1 VYIAPAEP
9 VPPPPVKDKDGKELK
24 KTSYQGPMSITGLP
38 ANRGQVV
45 VRVPADAKLYAEGQ
59 ATTLGGTER
68 VFQTPDLVEGREF
81 QYTLKI
87 EYLEGTELKSVSKQ
101 VLVRAGHRS
110 VVDFTTA
117 NNNSVTSAV
126 TVSLPEKSKLFVDG
140 VATPVSSGTHTF
152 RTPELTKG
160 KAYVYT
166 FRAEIDRDGKTEIEN
181 REVTFK
187 GGDPIV
193 VNFADNA
200 VRTASAK

>member
-1 VYIAPAEP
+1 
-9 VPPPPVKDKDGKELK
+9 
-24 KTSYQGPMSITGLP
+24 
-38 ANRGQVV
+38 
-45 VRVPADAKLYAEGQ
+45 
-59 ATTLGGTER
+59 
-68 VFQTPDLVEGREF
+68 
-81 QYTLKI
+81 
-87 EYLEGTELKSVSKQ
+87 
-101 VLVRAGHRS
+101 VRAGHRS

-117 NNNSVTSAV
+117 SNSVTSAV

-140 VATPVSSGTHTF
+140 VATPVSTGTHTF